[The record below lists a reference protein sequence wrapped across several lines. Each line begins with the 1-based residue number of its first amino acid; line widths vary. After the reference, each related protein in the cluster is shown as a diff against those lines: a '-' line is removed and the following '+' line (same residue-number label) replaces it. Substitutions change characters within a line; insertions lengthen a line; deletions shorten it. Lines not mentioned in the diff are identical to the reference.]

1 MNQPAN
7 NNAANGAHPRP
18 SPPSLDAAAEEQI
31 EKIVDSILADN
42 RQRLRDMEDLAIR
55 HIKTMGEECRG
66 AIKAAFEQAAV
77 AGFRERLLWMAIGA
91 LGAIIGFVLGSWLRL
106 AGSL

>member
-7 NNAANGAHPRP
+7 NNGAHGGGPQP
-18 SPPSLDAAAEEQI
+18 KPPPLDKAAEEQI
-31 EKIVDSILADN
+31 EKIFDSILADN
-42 RQRLRDMEDLAIR
+42 RRRLRDMEDLAIR

-66 AIKAAFEQAAV
+66 AIKAAFEQAAL

-91 LGAIIGFVLGSWLRL
+91 LGAIIGFGLGSWLRL
-106 AGSL
+106 AGPL